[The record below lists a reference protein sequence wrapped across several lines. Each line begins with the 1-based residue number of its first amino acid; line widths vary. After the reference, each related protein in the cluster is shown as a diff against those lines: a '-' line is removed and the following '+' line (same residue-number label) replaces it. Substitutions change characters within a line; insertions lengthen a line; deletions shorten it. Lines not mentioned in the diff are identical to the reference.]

1 MIKVDRFLLNNGGDG
16 DGGGSG
22 PVNPSTIG
30 QKIVG
35 DILKKAVNIG
45 ATAVER
51 AESTVNKT
59 LALHPTNISKEM
71 IRDVLE
77 SFFENY
83 TIHVNAEIKLKP
95 KNKDSSESK
104 ARDEESKK

>member
-1 MIKVDRFLLNNGGDG
+1 MIKLDGFLLNNGGDN

-59 LALHPTNISKEM
+59 LALHPANISKEM

-95 KNKDSSESK
+95 KNKDAKETK
-104 ARDEESKK
+104 DTEEESKK